1 MKTGRTFLLL
11 IVLAFLVSC
20 DSWQDAAPGKIDT
33 PGKAHSEATATNET
47 QRPNADVATLEKVYL
62 EKKQKFEA
70 DANART
76 EFVEAAI
83 AYADALNFGPG
94 VPSEKYPKALA
105 VYEEVLAVDA
115 SNRQALQGRRIII
128 EVYESMGKEI
138 PKSG

>member
-1 MKTGRTFLLL
+1 MHTGRTVLLL
-11 IVLAFLVSC
+11 IVSAFLVSC

-33 PGKAHSEATATNET
+33 PGKSQSESTLSSET
-47 QRPNADVATLEKVYL
+47 PKPNLNVAALEKDYL

-70 DANART
+70 DASARS
-76 EFVEAAI
+76 EFIEAAI

-128 EVYESMGKEI
+128 EVYESMGKEV
-138 PKSG
+138 PKTG